1 MKKKLKKT
9 QFYES
14 HFLKDNSIVIIILAR
29 LESKRLKNKAILKVN
44 DNTIIEILIKR
55 LKKKFNPNNII
66 LCTSYKKKNLYLKK
80 FCKENE
86 IKFFRGSDK
95 NIFQRIISCQNKFKF
110 KHFVRVTGDNP
121 FTDLIAIEKL
131 SKNHI
136 KNDNDYTYTS
146 SLPIGTRPEI
156 FSMESLKRCSKI
168 AVDKCSSEYL
178 TYFFKRSIFK
188 IENCLLKKY
197 FKDQEKY
204 NISIDNKKD
213 FILLKKIIEKNK
225 NFNFDF
231 KNLVKMLMKYS
242 NPVKLEKKNKKIRL
256 LTKKYDVRFRN
267 NIANNI
273 LS

>member
-1 MKKKLKKT
+1 MSKKPEFIK
-9 QFYES
+9 S
-14 HFLKDNSIVIIILAR
+14 HFLKNNSIAIVILAR
-29 LESKRLKNKAILKVN
+29 LESKRLKNKAILKI
-44 DNTIIEILIKR
+44 DNNSIIEILIKR
-55 LKKKFNPNNII
+55 LKKKFNSSDII
-66 LCTSYKKKNLYLKK
+66 LCTSYKKRNLYLQK
-80 FCKENE
+80 FSNENK
-86 IKFFRGSDK
+86 IKFFRGPDK
-95 NIFQRIISCQNKFKF
+95 NIFQRIILCQKKFKF

-121 FTDLIAIEKL
+121 FTDLIAIDKL

-197 FKDQEKY
+197 FKNQEKY

-242 NPVKLEKKNKKIRL
+242 NPVELKKKNKKIKL
-256 LTKKYDVRFRN
+256 LTKKYNVKFKGDL
-267 NIANNI
+267 ANRI
-273 LS
+273 LL